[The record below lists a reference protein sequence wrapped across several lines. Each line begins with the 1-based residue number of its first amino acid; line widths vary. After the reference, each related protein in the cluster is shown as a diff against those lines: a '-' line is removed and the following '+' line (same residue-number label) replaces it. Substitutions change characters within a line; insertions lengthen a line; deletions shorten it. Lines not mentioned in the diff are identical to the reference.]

1 MATITL
7 RVNEQENKFIKDYVK
22 INNYN
27 LSSFIRDVVLDRI
40 EEDLKVD
47 EKKILSALKKSK
59 NEKTYSHN
67 EVWEELGL

>member
-40 EEDLKVD
+40 EDDLKVD

-59 NEKTYSHN
+59 NEKTYSHS

>member
-27 LSSFIRDVVLDRI
+27 LSSFIRDVVIDRI
-40 EEDLKVD
+40 EDDLKID

-59 NEKTYSHN
+59 KEKKYSHN

>member
-27 LSSFIRDVVLDRI
+27 LSSFIRDIVLDRI
-40 EEDLKVD
+40 EDDLKVD
-47 EKKILSALKKSK
+47 EKKILSALRKSK

>member
-40 EEDLKVD
+40 EDDLKID

-59 NEKTYSHN
+59 KKKTYLHN

>member
-27 LSSFIRDVVLDRI
+27 LSSFIRDVVLDKI
-40 EEDLKVD
+40 EDDLKID

-59 NEKTYSHN
+59 KEKTYSHN

>member
-27 LSSFIRDVVLDRI
+27 LSSFIRDIVLDRI
-40 EEDLKVD
+40 EDDLKVD

>member
-40 EEDLKVD
+40 EDDLSID
-47 EKKILSALKKSK
+47 EKKILSVLKKSK
-59 NEKTYSHN
+59 KEKAYSHN

>member
-7 RVNEQENKFIKDYVK
+7 RVNEQENKLIKDYVK

-40 EEDLKVD
+40 EDDLKVD

>member
-40 EEDLKVD
+40 EDDLKVD
-47 EKKILSALKKSK
+47 EKKILSALKKS
-59 NEKTYSHN
+59 
-67 EVWEELGL
+67 

>member
-40 EEDLKVD
+40 EDDLKVD
-47 EKKILSALKKSK
+47 EKKILSALRKSK

>member
-27 LSSFIRDVVLDRI
+27 LSSFIRDVVLDKIEDDLRI
-40 EEDLKVD
+40 D

-59 NEKTYSHN
+59 KEKTYSHN

>member
-40 EEDLKVD
+40 EDDLKID

-59 NEKTYSHN
+59 KEKTYSHN

>member
-27 LSSFIRDVVLDRI
+27 LSSFIRDVVLDKIEDDLRI
-40 EEDLKVD
+40 D
-47 EKKILSALKKSK
+47 EKKILSALKKSNK
-59 NEKTYSHN
+59 EKKYSHN

>member
-27 LSSFIRDVVLDRI
+27 LSSFIRDVVLDKI
-40 EEDLKVD
+40 EDDLKID

-59 NEKTYSHN
+59 KEKAYSHN

>member
-40 EEDLKVD
+40 EDDLKVD

>member
-27 LSSFIRDVVLDRI
+27 LSSFIRDVVLERI
-40 EEDLKVD
+40 EDDLSID

-59 NEKTYSHN
+59 KEKTYSHN

>member
-7 RVNEQENKFIKDYVK
+7 RVSEEENKFIKDYVK

-27 LSSFIRDVVLDRI
+27 LSSFIRDLVIDKI
-40 EEDLKVD
+40 EDDLKIN

-59 NEKTYSHN
+59 KEKHYTH
-67 EVWEELGL
+67 EELWKELGL

>member
-40 EEDLKVD
+40 EDDLKVV
-47 EKKILSALKKSK
+47 EKKILSALRKSK

>member
-1 MATITL
+1 MATIIL

-27 LSSFIRDVVLDRI
+27 LSSFIRDVVLDKI
-40 EEDLKVD
+40 EDDLKID

-59 NEKTYSHN
+59 KEKTYSHN

>member
-40 EEDLKVD
+40 EDDLKVD

-67 EVWEELGL
+67 EVWEELGF